1 MDETELQSNAPGNFF
16 LGEES
21 QQKHIPRDFHKRM
34 SYALS
39 VGYSYYKGMMNPSRV
54 YDKRG
59 GSTGMI
65 PFRYG
70 LVSKPHLGI
79 DAQQWCSHGKAM
91 SSVTSDS
98 SALVPMPQAYP
109 VSQAKKKTCTNLK
122 LLLTLT
128 LETSFT
134 RRLTIFNWGHK

>member
-1 MDETELQSNAPGNFF
+1 MLLAILFGVKKVIRNI
-16 LGEES
+16 S
-21 QQKHIPRDFHKRM
+21 QVPRDFHKRM
-34 SYALS
+34 SSALS

-65 PFRYG
+65 PFNHQNLPFRYG

-98 SALVPMPQAYP
+98 SALVPVPQAYP
-109 VSQAKKKTCTNLK
+109 VSQAKKRHAPT
-122 LLLTLT
+122 
-128 LETSFT
+128 
-134 RRLTIFNWGHK
+134 